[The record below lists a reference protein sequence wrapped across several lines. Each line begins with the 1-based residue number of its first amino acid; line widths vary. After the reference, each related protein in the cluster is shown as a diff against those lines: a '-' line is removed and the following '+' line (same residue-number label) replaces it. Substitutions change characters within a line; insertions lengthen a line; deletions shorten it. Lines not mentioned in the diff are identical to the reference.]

1 MERKSQMTFKSS
13 FGSKNTDLVL
23 EQMAQVTENG
33 CLNPGPNWA
42 YANIHTADYSVTDKH
57 FI

>member
-1 MERKSQMTFKSS
+1 MQKCKITLVWKMERKSQMTFKSS

-33 CLNPGPNWA
+33 CLNPGPN
-42 YANIHTADYSVTDKH
+42 
-57 FI
+57 